1 MPEPLELTEPVVN
14 YEFIRMPDSTGFGDY
29 TESGQV
35 IPVSYQGQPGSFTHQ
50 MFLNDHPP
58 IAGGRELW
66 GFPKK
71 LAQPKLAV
79 EIDTLVGTLNYGSV
93 RIATGTMGYKHRA
106 LDIAVEA
113 RKLAAPNFLLKI
125 IPHVD
130 GTPRI
135 CELVRYHLE
144 DITVK
149 GAWTGPAAL
158 DLYSHALAPVAELP
172 VLQVLSAKHIVAD
185 LTLGLGTVVHDYLSP
200 SASRPTTRDRLRDLD
215 RSERRLIGSA
225 ATSGVWKMLNV
236 MREQISPVPQQIKPL
251 PYDVVALVLQGGGA
265 LGAYQAGVYEGLHE
279 AGIRPNWLAG
289 ISIGALN
296 AAIIAGSPEAERVGR
311 LREFWETICAC
322 PMEWP
327 AGEGL
332 ADALPFAFDLRSLHN
347 AMAATRA
354 LFQGQPGFFKPRF
367 PSPLW
372 SPFSGDAA
380 TSFYDTAPLQ
390 QTLER
395 LVDFDRLN
403 SGEVRVSVGAVNV
416 RTGNLTYFDTAER
429 RLGPKHF
436 MASGALPPGF
446 PAVEIEGEHYWDGGV
461 VSNTPLS
468 RVLSSEPCDTLT
480 FQIDLWSARGRV
492 PHDMMEVSSRQK
504 DIQYSSRTR
513 AITDHAMRMQK
524 MRQALQRTIER
535 LPESAKQDPEIRA
548 IADMARHRS
557 YNIIHLIYQ
566 SKIYEGHSKDYEFG
580 LSAMRAHWQ
589 SGLDDI
595 RRTLAD
601 PRRLDPPAPELGIV
615 THDVH
620 RRD

>member
-1 MPEPLELTEPVVN
+1 M
-14 YEFIRMPDSTGFGDY
+14 
-29 TESGQV
+29 
-35 IPVSYQGQPGSFTHQ
+35 
-50 MFLNDHPP
+50 
-58 IAGGRELW
+58 
-66 GFPKK
+66 
-71 LAQPKLAV
+71 
-79 EIDTLVGTLNYGSV
+79 
-93 RIATGTMGYKHRA
+93 
-106 LDIAVEA
+106 
-113 RKLAAPNFLLKI
+113 LK
-125 IPHVD
+125 
-130 GTPRI
+130 
-135 CELVRYHLE
+135 
-144 DITVK
+144 
-149 GAWTGPAAL
+149 
-158 DLYSHALAPVAELP
+158 
-172 VLQVLSAKHIVAD
+172 
-185 LTLGLGTVVHDYLSP
+185 
-200 SASRPTTRDRLRDLD
+200 
-215 RSERRLIGSA
+215 
-225 ATSGVWKMLNV
+225 V
-236 MREQISPVPQQIKPL
+236 MREKASPVPQQSAPL

-296 AAIIAGSPEAERVGR
+296 AAIIAGSPEADRVAR

-322 PMEWP
+322 PAGWP

-332 ADALPFAFDLRSLHN
+332 ADTLPFAFDLRSLHN
-347 AMAATRA
+347 TFAAMRA

-380 TSFYDTAPLQ
+380 TSFYDTAPLN

-416 RTGNLTYFDTAER
+416 RTGNLTYFDTDER
-429 RLGPKHF
+429 RLVPKHF
-436 MASGALPPGF
+436 MASGALPPAF
-446 PAVEIEGEHYWDGGV
+446 PAVDIEGEHYWDGGV
-461 VSNTPLS
+461 AWNTPLS
-468 RVLSSEPCDTLT
+468 RVLSSEPCETLT
-480 FQIDLWSARGRV
+480 FQVDLWSARGRV

-513 AITDHAMRMQK
+513 AITDQALRMQK
-524 MRQALQRTIER
+524 MRRALQRTIEK

-548 IADMARHRS
+548 IADMARHCS
-557 YNIIHLIYQ
+557 HNIVHLIYQ
-566 SKIYEGHSKDYEFG
+566 SKIYEGQSKDYEFG

-601 PRRLDPPAPELGIV
+601 PCRLDPPAPELGIV

>member
-1 MPEPLELTEPVVN
+1 
-14 YEFIRMPDSTGFGDY
+14 
-29 TESGQV
+29 
-35 IPVSYQGQPGSFTHQ
+35 
-50 MFLNDHPP
+50 
-58 IAGGRELW
+58 
-66 GFPKK
+66 
-71 LAQPKLAV
+71 
-79 EIDTLVGTLNYGSV
+79 
-93 RIATGTMGYKHRA
+93 
-106 LDIAVEA
+106 
-113 RKLAAPNFLLKI
+113 
-125 IPHVD
+125 
-130 GTPRI
+130 
-135 CELVRYHLE
+135 
-144 DITVK
+144 
-149 GAWTGPAAL
+149 
-158 DLYSHALAPVAELP
+158 
-172 VLQVLSAKHIVAD
+172 
-185 LTLGLGTVVHDYLSP
+185 
-200 SASRPTTRDRLRDLD
+200 
-215 RSERRLIGSA
+215 
-225 ATSGVWKMLNV
+225 MLNV
-236 MREQISPVPQQIKPL
+236 IREQTGSVPQQHNKAL
-251 PYDVVALVLQGGGA
+251 AYDVVALVLQGGGA

-296 AAIIAGSPEAERVGR
+296 AAIIAGSPEAERVAR
-311 LREFWETICAC
+311 LREFWETICAFSI
-322 PMEWP
+322 EWP

-332 ADALPFAFDLRSLHN
+332 ANALPFAFDISSVRN
-347 AMAATRA
+347 AMAASRA
-354 LFQGQPGFFKPRF
+354 LVQGQPGFFKPRF

-372 SPFSGDAA
+372 SPFSGDSA
-380 TSFYDTAPLQ
+380 TSFYDTAPLH

-403 SGEVRVSVGAVNV
+403 SGEVRVSIGAVNV

-468 RVLSSEPCDTLT
+468 RVLSGEPCDTLT

-492 PHDMMEVSSRQK
+492 PYDMMEVSSRQK

-513 AITDHAMRMQK
+513 AVTDQVLRMQK
-524 MRQALQRTIER
+524 MRQALQKTIEK
-535 LPESAKQDPEIRA
+535 LPEAARQDPEVRA

-566 SKIYEGHSKDYEFG
+566 TKIHEGHSRDYEFG

-601 PRRLDPPAPELGIV
+601 PHRLDPPSPELGIV